1 MATVTHWTVEDVA
14 AWIEQ
19 CLRLPYARKFVEAGI
34 DGVQLVHLTQDGLLK
49 MGVDSEEHV
58 KCLLDHAAV
67 LRFQF
72 ERSLRAGSVAEAD
85 QKMEATAT
93 QTDWSAPSCRRSLT
107 GMMYPRVGSPI
118 LCAGKVHNRHEHVQL
133 DTAEPRPDVQEVQ
146 AKAGADPTNKAGR
159 GGKED
164 AQAAGFRGVSSQSS
178 AISAAISTTCSS
190 VAGSGYVEGPGACEA
205 VKGQP
210 HLSIPLP
217 SHRPPSALS
226 SARAVSARC
235 GSEAMSRCSSA
246 PSSRKRG
253 PAVAAADGASLF
265 LSDQSKGA
273 FFGTTSRD
281 IEILPDSLGPGPAC
295 YESGSAALKTSSR
308 VSLGIPKFSSEPR
321 RTMECMFM
329 RGTVGPGSGKPLGQ

>member
-93 QTDWSAPSCRRSLT
+93 QTDWAVRNMRRSAPSCRRSLT

-164 AQAAGFRGVSSQSS
+164 AQAAVCIVQCSCGV
-178 AISAAISTTCSS
+178 CS
-190 VAGSGYVEGPGACEA
+190 VR
-205 VKGQP
+205 
-210 HLSIPLP
+210 L
-217 SHRPPSALS
+217 
-226 SARAVSARC
+226 
-235 GSEAMSRCSSA
+235 
-246 PSSRKRG
+246 
-253 PAVAAADGASLF
+253 
-265 LSDQSKGA
+265 
-273 FFGTTSRD
+273 
-281 IEILPDSLGPGPAC
+281 
-295 YESGSAALKTSSR
+295 
-308 VSLGIPKFSSEPR
+308 
-321 RTMECMFM
+321 
-329 RGTVGPGSGKPLGQ
+329 